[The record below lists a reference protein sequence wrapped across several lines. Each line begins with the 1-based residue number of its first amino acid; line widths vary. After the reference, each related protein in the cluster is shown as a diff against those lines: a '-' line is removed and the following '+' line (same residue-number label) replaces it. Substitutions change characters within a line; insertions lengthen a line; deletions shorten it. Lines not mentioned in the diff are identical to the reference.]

1 MEKAMLNEN
10 DVCYIVSECVRRIL
24 KEDIREGLDGVV
36 DWGANIEPLIDK
48 LEEKFASVIAPEEDE
63 FGMASTPLK
72 SLIDHLKYYYDHQVF
87 DSYCFN
93 SIYKMLENYDFIQDE
108 EVMGIL
114 RQLKNYC

>member
-24 KEDIREGLDGVV
+24 KEDIREDLDGVV

-48 LEEKFASVIAPEEDE
+48 LEKKFASVIAPEENE
-63 FGMASTPLK
+63 FGMASTPLED
-72 SLIDHLKYYYDHQVF
+72 LINHSKYYYDHQVF
-87 DSYCFN
+87 DYYCFN
-93 SIYKMLENYDFIQDE
+93 SIYKMLDNYDFIQDE